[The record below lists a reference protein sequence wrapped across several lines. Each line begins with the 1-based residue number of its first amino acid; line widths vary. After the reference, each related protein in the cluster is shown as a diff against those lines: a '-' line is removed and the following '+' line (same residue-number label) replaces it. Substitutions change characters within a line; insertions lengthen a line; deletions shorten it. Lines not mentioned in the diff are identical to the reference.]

1 MISKFS
7 VKKPYTVFVAVIAVI
22 VIGIVA
28 VTKMTMDLLPNMT
41 LPYVV
46 VITVDP
52 GASPAEVEQ
61 KVTAPLEA
69 TLATTSNLKNM
80 QSVSRNSYSTIILEY
95 EQTSN
100 MDSTMIEIQQ
110 GLDQV
115 KGTLGDGV
123 AAPMVMQLNPD
134 MIPVMVAAV
143 TIEGSDSIET
153 GDYVKSDVV
162 PQLEGVEGVAS
173 VTASGNVEETVQVT
187 LNQKKIDKLNEKIKK
202 AIDDQFLDAEAE
214 INKNKADLES
224 GKAELESGKNQMAGQ
239 LASGKAELDTQKTQL
254 YATSADMDQNLM
266 VMEAGKGILEQIITT
281 VNSLTGEI
289 AEIKAQIES
298 FRSLISLVDD
308 GIMTAEQFAESVGMD
323 IEAARARVTELRLQ
337 LIDKYEELR
346 TAVEPVA
353 EQYGIN
359 LDGLSQSI
367 LDQARAAA
375 EEAAQNPY
383 VQKAGEVIEET
394 QQKIDETGEMIQ
406 ETGETL
412 LEAGES
418 FTSEADKRFEELEA
432 MLDVQPIVKLLSE
445 ALTKLNVGIETI
457 KSAQDQIKQG
467 KLQISQAEIMLNK
480 NEVLGELKIAE
491 AQSQI
496 MMGEAGLTQAE
507 SAVDQAKED
516 AKAAADLNNI
526 LSLDTVNGLLIAQNF
541 DMPAGYAGGYLIRV
555 GEDIPDVESLQDL
568 VLIDLGMDGIDVI
581 RLSDIADVEKV
592 NNADSVY
599 AKVNG
604 EAALLLTFEKQTG
617 YSTGDVTDNII
628 DRFGVLERNL
638 DKPVKFSI
646 LMDQGVYIDIIV
658 KSIAQNML
666 LGAGLAIIILIIFLR
681 DIKPTIIIACAIP
694 ISVIFAVV
702 LMYFT
707 GITLNIISMSGLTLG
722 IGMLVD
728 NSIVVIENIFRL
740 RKEEGMS
747 VKKASVYGASQVA
760 GAITASTLTTI
771 CVFLPIVFTEGLT
784 RQLFVDMGLTI
795 AYTLTASLVVALTLV
810 PAMAQGLLRKS
821 KEKGTGRGR
830 FYDVFGRFV
839 GMALKF
845 KVVVFL
851 IVIGALALSVWLSIS
866 KGTAFFPE
874 MTSTQ
879 ITVTLSVPE
888 DEERSFEEMTGYAD
902 ILMDRVQNIESVNT
916 VGAMMGSGSL
926 LGSLDGGGGDD
937 VTMYVLLDEN
947 TKFSNDEISAQI
959 MSYAEDLD
967 CDVSVNTNMM
977 DMSMMT
983 GSGVKV
989 QIKGRD
995 LDKLAELAE
1004 QVAEEISDIDGIEK
1018 VDAGL
1023 GDLTDELFISVDKV
1037 KAAEYG
1043 MTVAQVF
1050 TLVSAELS
1058 DTKSMTSIS
1067 TDVKDLD
1074 IYVNTDDQA
1083 EVTINDIEKLTF
1095 EYTDKIS
1102 GETETVPLSR
1112 IVTFTE
1118 RKETSSISRD
1128 AQVRYLEVSAE
1139 LKDGYNVGLVGSD
1152 VKEAIK
1158 KMDIPEGYSIKT
1170 TGEDET
1176 INEAMRQVLLML
1188 LLAVILIYLIMVA
1201 QFQSLLS
1208 PFIIMFT
1215 IPLAFTGG
1223 FAALFFANKE
1233 LSIIAMVGF
1242 VMLSGIIVNNGIVLV
1257 DYINQLRREGMAK
1270 RDAIIEASKTRLRPV
1285 FMTALTTIISMST
1298 MAAGMGQG
1306 TEMSQPM
1313 AIVVVGG
1320 MIYGTLLT
1328 LVVVPCIYDALNR
1341 ERDMREEDLDVP
1353 EMEESDDDF
1362 LEEADAEEE

>member
-52 GASPAEVEQ
+52 GASPTEVEQ
-61 KVTAPLEA
+61 KVTAPIES
-69 TLATTSNLKNM
+69 TLATTSNLKNI
-80 QSVSRNSYSTIILEY
+80 QSVSRNSYSMVILEY

-110 GLDQV
+110 GMDQV
-115 KGTLGDGV
+115 AGTLGDNV
-123 AAPMVMQLNPD
+123 ASPIVMQLNPD

-143 TIEGSDSIET
+143 SVEGADSVET
-153 GDYVKSDVV
+153 ADYVTSDVV

-173 VTASGNVEETVQVT
+173 VTASGKVKQTIQVT
-187 LNQKKIDKLNEKIKK
+187 LNQDKIDKLNKKIKK
-202 AIDDQFLDAEAE
+202 AIDDQFTDAEVE
-214 INKNKADLES
+214 LNKNKADLES
-224 GKAELESGKNQMAGQ
+224 GKAQLESGKEQMAGQ

-254 YATSADMDQNLM
+254 YATSADLDQNLM
-266 VMEAGKGILEQIITT
+266 VLEAGKGVLEQIITK

-289 AEIKAQIES
+289 ANIKAQIES
-298 FRSLISLVDD
+298 LKSLISLFDD
-308 GIMTAEQFAESVGMD
+308 GLMNAEQFVESVGMD
-323 IEAARARVTELRLQ
+323 IDAARARLAELRTQ

-346 TAVEPVA
+346 NAVVPVA

-359 LDGLSQSI
+359 LDGLSDEVLQ
-367 LDQARAAA
+367 QARAAA
-375 EEAAQNPY
+375 QQTGVSNY
-383 VQKAGEVIEET
+383 VQQA
-394 QQKIDETGEMIQ
+394 
-406 ETGETL
+406 GETL
-412 LEAGES
+412 QDVEEAGENIGEGIEDVLEAGENMAES
-418 FTSEADKRFEELEA
+418 AISKFDELEA
-432 MLDVQPIVKLLSE
+432 MLDVSPIVKALTE
-445 ALTKLNVGIETI
+445 ALTKLNVGIETM
-457 KSAQDQIKQG
+457 KSAQEQIKQG
-467 KLQISQAEIMLNK
+467 KIQISQAEVMLNK
-480 NEVLGELKIAE
+480 NEVLGELQIAE

-496 MMGEAGLTQAE
+496 MMGEAGISQAE
-507 SAVDQAKED
+507 TAIDQAKEE
-516 AKAAADLNNI
+516 AQNAADLNNI
-526 LSLDTVNGLLIAQNF
+526 LSIDTVNGLLIAQNF
-541 DMPAGYAGGYLIRV
+541 DMPAGYAGDYLIRV
-555 GEDIPDVESLQDL
+555 GEDIPDLEELQNL
-568 VLIDLGMDGIDVI
+568 VLMDLGMDGVDVI
-581 RLSDIADVEKV
+581 RLSDIADVQMV
-592 NNADSVY
+592 DDSDSVY

-604 EAALLLTFEKQTG
+604 STALLLTFEKQTG

-628 DRFGVLERNL
+628 ERFGVLERNL
-638 DKPVKFSI
+638 DRETKFSI

-728 NSIVVIENIFRL
+728 NSIVVIENIFRM

-771 CVFLPIVFTEGLT
+771 CVFLPIVFTDGLT

-795 AYTLTASLVVALTLV
+795 AYTLTASLIVALTLV

-821 KEKGTGRGR
+821 KSSEKERGR
-830 FYDVFGRFV
+830 FYHSFGNFV
-839 GMALKF
+839 GLALKF
-845 KVVVFL
+845 KPIVFL
-851 IVIGALALSVWLSIS
+851 IVIGALVISVFLSYSR
-866 KGTAFFPE
+866 GTAFFPG
-874 MTSTQ
+874 MSSTQ
-879 ITVTLSVPE
+879 VTVNLSVPE
-888 DEERSFEEMTGYAD
+888 DEERTFEEMTGYSD
-902 ILMDRVQNIESVNT
+902 ILMERCMQIEDVET
-916 VGAMMGSGSL
+916 VGAMMGSGSM
-926 LGSLDGGGGDD
+926 LGSLGGDTGNGI
-937 VTMYVLLDEN
+937 TMYVLLDEN
-947 TKFSNDEISAQI
+947 TKLSNDEITEAI
-959 MSYAEDLD
+959 MGYAKDLD
-967 CDVSVNTNMM
+967 CDVSVSTDMM

-983 GSGVKV
+983 GSGISVM
-989 QIKGRD
+989 IKGRD
-995 LDKLAELAE
+995 LDKLGELAE
-1004 QVAEEISDIDGIEK
+1004 QVTTELEKIDGIES
-1018 VDAGL
+1018 VDSGL
-1023 GDLTDELFISVDKV
+1023 GDMTDELLISVDKV

-1050 TLVSAELS
+1050 QLVAAELS
-1058 DTKSMTSIS
+1058 DTTAMTSIS
-1067 TDVKDLD
+1067 TDIKDID
-1074 IYVNTDDQA
+1074 IYVNTDEQA
-1083 EVTINDIEKLTF
+1083 AVTTDDIKKITF

-1102 GETETVPLSR
+1102 GDTETVPISK

-1118 RKETSSISRD
+1118 KKEMSSIARD
-1128 AQVRYLEVSAE
+1128 AQVRYIQVSAE
-1139 LKDGYNVGLVGSD
+1139 LKDGYNVGLVGND
-1152 VKEAIK
+1152 VKAALK
-1158 KMDIPEGYSIKT
+1158 NVKVPEGYSIKT

-1176 INEAMRQVLLML
+1176 INEAMEQVLLML

-1223 FAALFFANKE
+1223 FAALYFAHKE
-1233 LSIIAMVGF
+1233 ISIIAMVGF

-1270 RDAIIEASKTRLRPV
+1270 KDAIVEASKTRLRPV
-1285 FMTALTTIISMST
+1285 LMTALTTIISMST
-1298 MAAGMGQG
+1298 MAMGMGQG

-1341 ERDMREEDLDVP
+1341 ERDMREEDLDLP
-1353 EMEESDDDF
+1353 ETAEVDEF
-1362 LEEADAEEE
+1362 EEADEEED